1 MREFFE
7 SYYCINIVVDV
18 DSVCLAADRKVL
30 QATLKLV
37 MSLQVV

>member
-7 SYYCINIVVDV
+7 SYYYINIVVDV
-18 DSVCLAADRKVL
+18 DWVCLAADRKVWKAPL
-30 QATLKLV
+30 NMV